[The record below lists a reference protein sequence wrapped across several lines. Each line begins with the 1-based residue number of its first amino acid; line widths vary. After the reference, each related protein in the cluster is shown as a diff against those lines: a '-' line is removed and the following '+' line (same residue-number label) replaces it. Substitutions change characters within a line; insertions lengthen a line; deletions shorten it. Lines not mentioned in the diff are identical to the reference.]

1 MLDEEN
7 NVSDDA
13 KCIVSDSEQAETGLC
28 KTNFYSL
35 TVMGYSHHTGTCWGA
50 VLYLVLSLFLYF
62 LVACL

>member
-13 KCIVSDSEQAETGLC
+13 KCIVFDSEQAETSLC

-35 TVMGYSHHTGTCWGA
+35 TVMGYSHHTGTC
-50 VLYLVLSLFLYF
+50 
-62 LVACL
+62 